1 MAKGSKGD
9 HTPCAP
15 IKTSGSAINAR
26 VSPEGPQI
34 GKGGGKK

>member
-9 HTPCAP
+9 NKPCAP
-15 IKTSGSAINAR
+15 IKTTSESINAR
-26 VSPEGPQI
+26 VSPEGPKI